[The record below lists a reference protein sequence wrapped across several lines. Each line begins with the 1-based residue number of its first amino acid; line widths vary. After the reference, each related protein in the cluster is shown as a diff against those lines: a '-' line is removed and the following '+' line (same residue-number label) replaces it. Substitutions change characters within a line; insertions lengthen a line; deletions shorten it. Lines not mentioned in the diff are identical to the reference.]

1 MYHLRAKGLQ
11 FPLVKAKGGD
21 IEPRPCLS
29 STASDEGE
37 DLTGEGN
44 DNAAGDGE
52 HTVGPLGGVVAL
64 EGQAQLED
72 AEAQQDQADG
82 PDQGK
87 DELTQV
93 LHDLEGIVRGEGGDD
108 HDGHGQ
114 HQTGEESV
122 GPLGAALNL
131 LLALQGVQG
140 LLGGLGLLENLHRVQ
155 SPFLRQMFRFPGQ
168 TAVPPGIS
176 VQASPDGGCRAARRR
191 QWCGGWRGVRSAR
204 TSNPSPAWRP
214 G

>member
-1 MYHLRAKGLQ
+1 M
-11 FPLVKAKGGD
+11 
-21 IEPRPCLS
+21 
-29 STASDEGE
+29 
-37 DLTGEGN
+37 
-44 DNAAGDGE
+44 
-52 HTVGPLGGVVAL
+52 AL

-87 DELTQV
+87 DEVAQV
-93 LHDLEGIVRGEGGDD
+93 IHDLQGVVRREGGDD

-114 HQTGEESV
+114 HHAGEERV

-140 LLGGLGLLENLHRVQ
+140 LLGGLGLLENLHSRW
-155 SPFLRQMFRFPGQ
+155 SPFLRQMCRFPGR
-168 TAVPPGIS
+168 TAVPPETW

-204 TSNPSPAWRP
+204 TSGPSPAWRP

>member
-1 MYHLRAKGLQ
+1 MDTLRIQCSELFHGVAADQSFKYGRSP
-11 FPLVKAKGGD
+11 PLKGGG
-21 IEPRPCLS
+21 RGCALLLLFS
-29 STASDEGE
+29 SSASDEGE
-37 DLTGEGN
+37 DLTGKG
-44 DNAAGDGE
+44 DHDTAGDGE

-93 LHDLEGIVRGEGGDD
+93 LHDLQGIVRREGGDD

-114 HQTGEESV
+114 HQTGEEGV

-140 LLGGLGLLENLHRVQ
+140 LLGGLGLLENLHRFQ
-155 SPFLRQMFRFPGQ
+155 SPFLHQISQFPG
-168 TAVPPGIS
+168 
-176 VQASPDGGCRAARRR
+176 
-191 QWCGGWRGVRSAR
+191 
-204 TSNPSPAWRP
+204 
-214 G
+214 

>member
-1 MYHLRAKGLQ
+1 MRQGSGQGYH
-11 FPLVKAKGGD
+11 F
-21 IEPRPCLS
+21 LS
-29 STASDEGE
+29 ASDEGE
-37 DLTGEGN
+37 DLPGEG
-44 DNAAGDGE
+44 DHDAARDGE

-93 LHDLEGIVRGEGGDD
+93 LHDLQGIVRSEGGDD

-114 HQTGEESV
+114 HQTGEEGV

-131 LLALQGVQG
+131 
-140 LLGGLGLLENLHRVQ
+140 
-155 SPFLRQMFRFPGQ
+155 
-168 TAVPPGIS
+168 
-176 VQASPDGGCRAARRR
+176 
-191 QWCGGWRGVRSAR
+191 
-204 TSNPSPAWRP
+204 
-214 G
+214 

>member
-1 MYHLRAKGLQ
+1 MRQGSGQGYH
-11 FPLVKAKGGD
+11 F
-21 IEPRPCLS
+21 LS
-29 STASDEGE
+29 ASDEGE
-37 DLTGEGN
+37 DLTGKGN
-44 DNAAGDGE
+44 HDTAGDGE

-87 DELTQV
+87 DEVRQIF
-93 LHDLEGIVRGEGGDD
+93 HDLEGIVCGEGGDD

-114 HQTGEESV
+114 HQTGEEGV

-140 LLGGLGLLENLHRVQ
+140 LLEGLGLLENLHRVQ
-155 SPFLRQMFRFPGQ
+155 SPFLHQIFRFPGQ
-168 TAVPPGIS
+168 TVVLPE
-176 VQASPDGGCRAARRR
+176 
-191 QWCGGWRGVRSAR
+191 
-204 TSNPSPAWRP
+204 T
-214 G
+214 

>member
-1 MYHLRAKGLQ
+1 MVNHL
-11 FPLVKAKGGD
+11 PIKGGGRGCALLL
-21 IEPRPCLS
+21 PLFS
-29 STASDEGE
+29 SASDEGE
-37 DLTGEGN
+37 DLTGKG
-44 DNAAGDGE
+44 DHDTAGDGE
-52 HTVGPLGGVVAL
+52 HTVGPLGGVVAF

-140 LLGGLGLLENLHRVQ
+140 LLGFLHDLHRLQ
-155 SPFLRQMFRFPGQ
+155 SPFLHQMVRFPGR
-168 TAVPPGIS
+168 TAVPPGTS
-176 VQASPDGGCRAARRR
+176 AQAFPDGGCKAAHRR
-191 QWCGGWRGVRSAR
+191 QRCNGWQGDRSAR
-204 TSNPSPAWRP
+204 TSNPSPAWHP